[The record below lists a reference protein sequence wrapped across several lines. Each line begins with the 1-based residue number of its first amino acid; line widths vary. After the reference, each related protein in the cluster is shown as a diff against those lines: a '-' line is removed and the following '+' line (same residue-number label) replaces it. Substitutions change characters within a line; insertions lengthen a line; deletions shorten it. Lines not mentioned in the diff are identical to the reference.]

1 MVVIKMNHSLVWI
14 PTGKPSVRGATTIP
28 VRQVGIRTRVS
39 MQHFSSDAIAGTS
52 SASLRQRPRGTE
64 EGSHGWHVD
73 DIPFER
79 IERRA
84 IEGNEDLFYLLM
96 SASFV
101 ETGSDTYAANLAE
114 HYRDYPEI
122 AAWLQERW
130 ESEELQHG
138 AALRR
143 YVEAVWPD
151 FPWQEAYDSFF
162 GEYSKLCTVEE
173 LHEDRHLEMVARC
186 VVETGTTAYYH
197 TLRELSDEPVL
208 RELLG
213 NIRND
218 EVGHFKHF
226 LKYFKQLQE
235 TSPVSRAKI
244 AGALYARLK
253 ELRESDSDVALRHVY
268 AHRGRHFSESRHS
281 FADIAQRAYQLVST
295 QLPADLAVRMLLK
308 PLLLPPRIE
317 GYLHAP
323 IARFA
328 TRVMAP

>member
-1 MVVIKMNHSLVWI
+1 MSTQI
-14 PTGKPSVRGATTIP
+14 PLGTDQNEQPERGHWQIDDLD
-28 VRQVGIRTRVS
+28 
-39 MQHFSSDAIAGTS
+39 FDAI
-52 SASLRQRPRGTE
+52 
-64 EGSHGWHVD
+64 
-73 DIPFER
+73 ER
-79 IERRA
+79 SA
-84 IEGNEDLFYLLM
+84 IEDNEDLFYLLM
-96 SASFV
+96 SASFI
-101 ETGSDTYAANLAE
+101 ETGSETYAANLAE
-114 HYRDYPEI
+114 HYSEYPEI
-122 AAWLQERW
+122 TAWLRDRW

-138 AALRR
+138 TALRR
-143 YVEAVWPD
+143 YVEAVWPE
-151 FPWQEAYDSFF
+151 FPWQKAYDSFF
-162 GEYSKLCTVEE
+162 DEYSKLCTVEE
-173 LHEDRHLEMVARC
+173 LHPDRHLEMVARC

-197 TLRELSDEPVL
+197 TLREQSDEPVL

-235 TSPVSRAKI
+235 NAPVARTRI

-268 AHRGRHFSESRHS
+268 AHRGNYFAQSQHS
-281 FADIAQRAYQLVST
+281 FADIAQRAYELISS

-308 PLLLPPRIE
+308 PLLLPARLE

-323 IARFA
+323 IARLA